1 MPLPKKSS
9 GGQKKDAA
17 PPPAPTSSKSNKG
30 GGNGTDS
37 AQGQQGAENTP
48 TGPTAKQIIGGPSW
62 TGKLPV
68 NLLSEYCV
76 KNGWD
81 GRLDYG
87 IRRFPDGFLGS
98 VTLRCMNPKTR
109 LVEEVVFTP
118 PREIKTTTGEMV
130 KLHQPTSL
138 EAKHLLATYAL
149 NRVANM
155 INIKF
160 MLPPSQQVFWRIFED
175 NRKHDLK
182 DGKSWMYDA
191 DPFQAQ
197 RERKTLMEKVEK
209 DRLARVAAAE
219 AAASGGSMVAGAGR
233 GNWNERMKGWNNIPI
248 AEMGKDMRLKVEDL
262 VRKYHNWN
270 PDGIDMSKEAR
281 GKIVEE
287 LTGLGF
293 RKNHVEEA
301 CDWAADR
308 EECLDWLLVHVPE
321 DDLPPRFLPDRYTV
335 GVSITAGN
343 LSLAQEYAARRLS
356 AAGYSLELSHAAL
369 QQHKGNEAL
378 AAEQLQHLL
387 INRSFSSEPDL
398 LDFED
403 GDPWEEEQIMNEAI
417 WPSPDH
423 DEEEPDGPEPKFFR
437 VSPIISKILI
447 EPDSAP
453 PAHLKSLVPEKI
465 WLYVQ
470 KPVTNY
476 PSSAIPVITIR
487 AEGPIRLPAHIRL
500 SIIRQAAAHAYKAFL
515 GAPMTFSIMDWLNA
529 NILRMIEHPGRL
541 RDVAAAITQLEK
553 KPAAEDAP
561 HKSEKRSKVKPR
573 PIDWIVGSQAS
584 TALYSA
590 WKDKQSEPA
599 MKKVMRA
606 RQNLPAWKKREE
618 IVSAITKSQVT
629 IITGETGSGKST
641 QSVQFILDD
650 LIERKLGDQCNIICT
665 QPRRISALGLA
676 DRVAEERYANV
687 GQEVGYVI
695 RGDSKSKQG
704 VTKIT
709 FVTTGVLLRKMQMAG
724 GRKEGAE
731 DEGVWGGLEGV
742 SHVVVDEVHERSL
755 DTDFLLVLLKRALTV
770 RKDLKVVLMSA
781 TVDADTFVDY
791 FKKDGMTVDMV
802 EIEGRTF
809 PVQDF
814 YLEDVVKKT
823 DFELFNGPSKGPT
836 ESGLDNIVDPYV
848 SATIRALGDRI
859 NYALIA
865 QTVRYI
871 DAQLAKKEGGILI
884 FLPGTMEIRR
894 TLEAIQRLPLGNQRF
909 HILPLHAALTP
920 RDQQAVFP
928 LAPQGKRKV
937 VCATNVAETSIT
949 IPDIAA
955 VIDTGRVKETSYA
968 PDSDMVRLLETWASK
983 AACKQRKG
991 RAGRVRAG
999 SCYKLYTKAT
1009 EGQKMPDRPEPEM
1022 RRVPLQQTCLGVKA
1036 MGVKDVRAFLASA
1049 VTPPDTGAVEGAM
1062 TVLEKMGALRGE
1074 ELTALGRH
1082 MSMIPA
1088 DLKCSKLLVY
1098 GCIFGCLDMTLTIA
1112 SILSTKSPFISPMD
1126 KRNEARS
1133 ARVKFGG
1140 QEGDVLADALAYLNW
1155 AHLRLTSSTTNVKFW
1170 CDQNFLSHHALLDIA
1185 SNRSQLLSS
1194 LKECGLVPIDYE
1206 LLAPTSPL
1214 PVLDLPQQRQEQQF
1228 SSILPTSAASPA
1240 PDPLVEQNHNLYL
1253 LRALIG
1259 AAFTPHLA
1267 RIQMPEKKYK
1277 EVASGTV
1284 EVDPE
1289 ARMIKY
1295 FTAPGGVRVFVHPG
1309 STLFDAQNFV
1319 GGASFIAFFVK
1330 MGVGRKEDLVAEK
1343 NAAGVAKAQEKQSVP
1358 LPQKVTIREI
1368 TPVGTYTLLLL
1379 GGELGVDTLGRGMT
1393 VDGWMRV
1400 RGWGRIGVLVGMMR
1414 RLMERVLRDRFL
1426 VSGVVEEE
1434 EQNRREREREVV
1446 RLVRRLIEG
1455 EGHEMRG

>member
-1 MPLPKKSS
+1 MPPPKKSS
-9 GGQKKDAA
+9 AGQKNAA
-17 PPPAPTSSKSNKG
+17 PPPPPAAAPAPAPAPSKSSKGKG
-30 GGNGTDS
+30 SGTDS
-37 AQGQQGAENTP
+37 GRKPGGKQQQQDAGSTAPAKP
-48 TGPTAKQIIGGPSW
+48 TERQIIGGPSY
-62 TGKLPV
+62 TGKLPTE
-68 NLLSEYCV
+68 LLSNYCRQ
-76 KNGWD
+76 NGWD
-81 GRLDYG
+81 NEQDFKTF
-87 IRRFPDGFLGS
+87 RFPDGFLGS
-98 VTLRCMNPKTR
+98 VTLRCENPKTK
-109 LVEEVVFTP
+109 LMEEVKFTP
-118 PREIKTTTGEMV
+118 PREMKKATGETV
-130 KLHQPTSL
+130 KLHQDTHL

-155 INIKF
+155 TNIDF
-160 MLPPSQQVFWRIFED
+160 VLPITYKGFWEIFES

-182 DGKSWMYDA
+182 GGKGWMYEA
-191 DPFQAQ
+191 DPFRAQ
-197 RERKTLMEKVEK
+197 RERKALMEKLEK

-219 AAASGGSMVAGAGR
+219 AAASGSMGVRGGR
-233 GNWNERMKGWNNIPI
+233 GDWNERMKGWQDAPI
-248 AEMGKDMRLKVEDL
+248 AEMGKDMRMQVEDL
-262 VRKYHNWN
+262 VRKYHDWN
-270 PDGIDMSKEAR
+270 PNGVDMSKEAR
-281 GKIVEE
+281 GKVVEE
-287 LTGLGF
+287 LTKLGF
-293 RKNHVEEA
+293 RKSHVEEA

-321 DDLPPRFLPDRYTV
+321 DDLPPRFLPDKYTV

-343 LSLAQEYAARRLS
+343 VPLAQEYTAKRLS
-356 AAGYSLELSHAAL
+356 AAGYSLELSHATL

-378 AAEQLQHLL
+378 AAEQLQHFL
-387 INRSFSSEPDL
+387 IDRPFSSEPDL
-398 LDFED
+398 LEFHN
-403 GDPWEEEQIMNEAI
+403 GDPWEEEQNMNEAI
-417 WPSPDH
+417 WPPPDFQK
-423 DEEEPDGPEPKFFR
+423 EPNAPKPKFSR
-437 VSPIISKILI
+437 LSPTVSRLLI
-447 EPDSAP
+447 EPDSPP
-453 PAHLKSLVPEKI
+453 PAYLKPFVPEKI
-465 WLYVQ
+465 WLHVQ
-470 KPVTNY
+470 KPVANY
-476 PSSAIPVITIR
+476 PSSAILVITIHT
-487 AEGPIRLPAHIRL
+487 EGRIGLPAHIRL
-500 SIIRQAAAHAYKAFL
+500 SIIRQAAAYAYKVLL

-553 KPAAEDAP
+553 KSATEDAP
-561 HKSEKRSKVKPR
+561 HKSEKRIKVKPY
-573 PIDWIVGSQAS
+573 PINWTAGSPAS
-584 TALYSA
+584 AALYRA
-590 WKDKQSEPA
+590 WQDRLSQPA
-599 MKKVMRA
+599 MKRMMWT
-606 RQNLPAWKKREE
+606 RQNLPAWKMREK
-618 IVSAITKSQVT
+618 IVSAVTKSQVT

-650 LIERKLGDQCNIICT
+650 LIERKLGEQCNIVCT
-665 QPRRISALGLA
+665 QPRRISALSLA
-676 DRVAEERYANV
+676 DRVAEERCSNV

-695 RGDSKSKQG
+695 RGDSKSKRG

-709 FVTTGVLLRKMQMAG
+709 FVTTGVLLRRMQMAG
-724 GRKEGAE
+724 GGEEGTE
-731 DEGVWGGLEGV
+731 DEGVWGGLDGV

-755 DTDFLLVLLKRALTV
+755 DTDFLLVLLKRALTA
-770 RKDLKVVLMSA
+770 REDLKVVLMSA
-781 TVDADTFVDY
+781 TVDADTFADY
-791 FKKDGMTVDMV
+791 FKKDGMTVAMV

-809 PVQDF
+809 SVQDF

-823 DFELFNGPSKGPT
+823 EFELFTGPSKGPT
-836 ESGLDNIVDPYV
+836 ESGLTVDPYV
-848 SATIRALGDRI
+848 GATIRAIGDRI

-871 DAQLAKKEGGILI
+871 DAQLGKKEGGILI

-909 HILPLHAALTP
+909 HALPLHAALTP

-928 LAPQGKRKV
+928 PAPQGKRKV

-949 IPDIAA
+949 ILDIVA

-968 PDSDMVRLLETWASK
+968 PESDMVRLLETWASK

-999 SCYKLYTKAT
+999 SCYKLYTRAI
-1009 EGQKMPDRPEPEM
+1009 EGQKMPERLEPEI
-1022 RRVPLQQTCLGVKA
+1022 RRVPLQQACLVVKA

-1049 VTPPDTGAVEGAM
+1049 ITPPDIGAVESAM
-1062 TVLEKMGALRGE
+1062 TVLEKVGALREE

-1126 KRNEARS
+1126 KRNEAKG
-1133 ARVKFGG
+1133 ARVRFGG
-1140 QEGDVLADALAYLNW
+1140 VQGDLLADALAYLNW

-1206 LLAPTSPL
+1206 LPAPTSPPAAL
-1214 PVLDLPQQRQEQQF
+1214 LSLPQHSQEQQLI
-1228 SSILPTSAASPA
+1228 SILPNSAA
-1240 PDPLVEQNHNLYL
+1240 PDPLVEQNHNLCL

-1267 RIQMPEKKYK
+1267 RIQMPHKKYK

-1295 FTAPGGVRVFVHPG
+1295 YTGQGGGRVFVHPG
-1309 STLFDAQNFV
+1309 STLFDAQGFV
-1319 GGASFIAFFVK
+1319 RGAAFMAFFVK
-1330 MGVGRKEDLVAEK
+1330 MEGE
-1343 NAAGVAKAQEKQSVP
+1343 
-1358 LPQKVTIREI
+1358 KVTIREI
-1368 TPVGTYTLLLL
+1368 TPVGTYPLLLL
-1379 GGELGVDTLGRGMT
+1379 GGELRVDTLGRGMT

-1400 RGWGRIGVLVGMMR
+1400 RGWGRIGVLVGMVR
-1414 RLMERVLRDRFL
+1414 RLVEGVLKDRF
-1426 VSGVVEEE
+1426 VVTRAVGEE
-1434 EQNRREREREVV
+1434 EQSRREKEMEVV
-1446 RLVRRLIEG
+1446 GVVRRMIDG
-1455 EGHEMRG
+1455 EGHLQMRG